1 MRVGTRKLIHIG
13 LFEQCENKCV
23 SFRFLWRDWQIVK
36 KCQAKAIAIKATIW
50 IVGNGNPPLDIPF
63 RSVVG
68 YGVIFLI
75 FCSIQ
80 SVSSY
85 KWHTWICKYIFASI
99 KFTVFYRQNLF
110 ASSCWSISLS
120 CRGMNIVLKE
130 YQFKIFKL
138 KNFLAIIV
146 LNKFANYWWN
156 FFCTQIVWPASVQI
170 PFCFFFLPL
179 KLKRLCQQL
188 KFFWKEGIFPT

>member
-1 MRVGTRKLIHIG
+1 LLAILLWIFHLDPLLVV
-13 LFEQCENKCV
+13 V
-23 SFRFLWRDWQIVK
+23 SFFSFFVPFKVFLPI
-36 KCQAKAIAIKATIW
+36 
-50 IVGNGNPPLDIPF
+50 NDIHEF
-63 RSVVG
+63 
-68 YGVIFLI
+68 
-75 FCSIQ
+75 
-80 SVSSY
+80 VSTY
-85 KWHTWICKYIFASI
+85 LFASI

-156 FFCTQIVWPASVQI
+156 FFFAPKLSDQLLFKFLFV
-170 PFCFFFLPL
+170 FFLP
-179 KLKRLCQQL
+179 LKRLCQQL